1 MEWKRILDTL
11 SDRIKG
17 SLATSSGDAGVAQ
30 EYVDNMIKKL
40 RDEIFELIGSLK
52 EELDK
57 KISFDD
63 LWKSE
68 ALILEKL
75 DEVAGALLKKLA
87 DKGDT
92 KKALIYLEK
101 KIN

>member
-1 MEWKRILDTL
+1 ME
-11 SDRIKG
+11 
-17 SLATSSGDAGVAQ
+17 
-30 EYVDNMIKKL
+30 
-40 RDEIFELIGSLK
+40 
-52 EELDK
+52 K

-101 KIN
+101 KINQLYILITKEGGNMKGANEDDGLLTKKPLFWSCLSCEKGLDNF

>member
-1 MEWKRILDTL
+1 MNLLT
-11 SDRIKG
+11 
-17 SLATSSGDAGVAQ
+17 A
-30 EYVDNMIKKL
+30 
-40 RDEIFELIGSLK
+40 LK
-52 EELDK
+52 EEK
-57 KISFDD
+57 VSFDD

-68 ALILEKL
+68 AVILEKL

-101 KIN
+101 KVHFIYILVIIILI

>member
-1 MEWKRILDTL
+1 MNLLT
-11 SDRIKG
+11 
-17 SLATSSGDAGVAQ
+17 A
-30 EYVDNMIKKL
+30 
-40 RDEIFELIGSLK
+40 LK
-52 EELDK
+52 EEK
-57 KISFDD
+57 VSFDD

-68 ALILEKL
+68 AVILEKL

-101 KIN
+101 KINQLYMMLTKGQGGQ

>member
-1 MEWKRILDTL
+1 ME
-11 SDRIKG
+11 
-17 SLATSSGDAGVAQ
+17 
-30 EYVDNMIKKL
+30 KKV
-40 RDEIFELIGSLK
+40 
-52 EELDK
+52 
-57 KISFDD
+57 SFDD

-101 KIN
+101 KVI

>member
-1 MEWKRILDTL
+1 MAL
-11 SDRIKG
+11 
-17 SLATSSGDAGVAQ
+17 
-30 EYVDNMIKKL
+30 
-40 RDEIFELIGSLK
+40 LK
-52 EELDK
+52 ALKDELDK
-57 KISFDD
+57 KVSFDD

-68 ALILEKL
+68 ALIIEKM

-101 KIN
+101 KVIKPYFFFFWV

>member
-1 MEWKRILDTL
+1 
-11 SDRIKG
+11 
-17 SLATSSGDAGVAQ
+17 
-30 EYVDNMIKKL
+30 MIQAL
-40 RDEIFELIGSLK
+40 RDEME
-52 EELDK
+52 K
-57 KISFDD
+57 KVSFDD

-101 KIN
+101 KVI

>member
-1 MEWKRILDTL
+1 M
-11 SDRIKG
+11 
-17 SLATSSGDAGVAQ
+17 A
-30 EYVDNMIKKL
+30 
-40 RDEIFELIGSLK
+40 LITSLK
-52 EELDK
+52 DELEK
-57 KISFDD
+57 KVVLDD

-101 KIN
+101 KV

>member
-1 MEWKRILDTL
+1 MALL
-11 SDRIKG
+11 Q
-17 SLATSSGDAGVAQ
+17 A
-30 EYVDNMIKKL
+30 L
-40 RDEIFELIGSLK
+40 RDD
-52 EELDK
+52 LDK